1 MALMVTWIW
10 GSRFVK
16 TKIWVGAIIA
26 LMVLYLWAA
35 FDSSLK
41 FIQAD
46 EPSAKIIGVAALVLP
61 LVGAYILIREL
72 LFGTRTQR
80 MARILESEGLLPED
94 NLPRSP
100 SGRIEKAAADADFE
114 QYRAEAEAHPDS
126 WRSLHRL
133 ALAYDAAG
141 DRKRAR
147 SVMRDAIGHFL
158 NSPDVAKKA

>member
-1 MALMVTWIW
+1 M
-10 GSRFVK
+10 K
-16 TKIWVGAIIA
+16 TKIWVGAIVA

-35 FDSSLK
+35 FSSSLK
-41 FIQAD
+41 FIQAE
-46 EPSAKIIGVAALVLP
+46 EPLAKIIGVAALIIP
-61 LVGAYILIREL
+61 LVGAYILIREI

-94 NLPRSP
+94 DLPRSP
-100 SGRIEKAAADADFE
+100 SGRIEKEAADKDFE
-114 QYRAEAEAHPDS
+114 KYRAEAEANPDS

-147 SVMRDAIGHFL
+147 SVMRDAIEGFL
-158 NSPDVAKKA
+158 ASADSKAKA

>member
-1 MALMVTWIW
+1 M
-10 GSRFVK
+10 K

-41 FIQAD
+41 FIQAE
-46 EPSAKIIGVAALVLP
+46 EPAAKMIGIAALILP
-61 LVGAYILIREL
+61 LVGAYILIREI

-94 NLPRSP
+94 DLPRTP
-100 SGRIEKAAADADFE
+100 SGRIEKEAADADFE
-114 QYRAEAEAHPDS
+114 RYRAEAEVNPNS

-147 SVMRDAIGHFL
+147 SVMREAIGHYL
-158 NSPDVAKKA
+158 SSDDVAKKA

>member
-1 MALMVTWIW
+1 M
-10 GSRFVK
+10 
-16 TKIWVGAIIA
+16 GAIVA

-35 FDSSLK
+35 FSSSLK
-41 FIQAD
+41 FIQAE
-46 EPSAKIIGVAALVLP
+46 EPLAKIIGVAALIIP
-61 LVGAYILIREL
+61 LVGAYILIREI

-94 NLPRSP
+94 DLPRSP
-100 SGRIEKAAADADFE
+100 SGRIEKEAADKDFE
-114 QYRAEAEAHPDS
+114 KYRAEAEANPDS

-147 SVMRDAIGHFL
+147 SVMRDAIEGFL
-158 NSPDVAKKA
+158 ASADSKVKA